1 MYDKPVLSVATRF
14 IGNTAKIPP
23 YRHVV
28 CHNLGNGLLLMSMS
42 SELVVVPAMMAVV
55 RLGVMI
61 GAVNIVTLELNSA
74 SSGTAAILYLLEQL
88 LLVRNQRL

>member
-1 MYDKPVLSVATRF
+1 
-14 IGNTAKIPP
+14 
-23 YRHVV
+23 
-28 CHNLGNGLLLMSMS
+28 MSMS

-61 GAVNIVTLELNSA
+61 GAVNIVALELNSA